1 MTAMTAD
8 EPLTRFVLA
17 DRPAPHVLCLTLHRP
32 SQRNA
37 YNAMMIAELE
47 QWLDY
52 SEHNPEIWTVILTGG
67 GGAFC
72 SGADLQEAF
81 IDGGKKVRNRCGGYN
96 PLQHQPRRKIWIAAL
111 NGHAVGGGLE
121 MALDC
126 DFIVASEQVKIALP
140 EVTHGLL
147 PLGGAISQLAARLPV
162 NIARELLLT
171 GEAFDAKRALA
182 LGLFNQLAA
191 PDGLKD
197 AALVLAARI
206 NRSAPLAVQACNA
219 LLKQHLNAAADDG
232 EARLKHPLPATGGDA
247 QQEALLSSTEEA
259 LRQLQQSEDYQE
271 SLRAFSERRP
281 PQWRGR

>member
-1 MTAMTAD
+1 MIVD

-17 DRPAPHVLCLTLHRP
+17 DRPAHHVLCLTLHRP

-52 SEHNPEIWTVILTGG
+52 SEQNPDIWTVILTGSG
-67 GGAFC
+67 SAFC

-81 IDGGKKVRNRCGGYN
+81 IDGGKKVRNRHGGYN

-126 DFIVASEQVKIALP
+126 DFIVAGDRVKIALP

-171 GEAFDAKRALA
+171 GEAIDADRALA

-191 PDGLKD
+191 PEGLKD
-197 AALVLAARI
+197 AALTLAARI
-206 NRSAPLAVQACNA
+206 NRSAPLAVRTCNA
-219 LLKQHLNAAADDG
+219 LLKQHLNTAADG
-232 EARLKHPLPATGGDA
+232 EDAQLKDPLPTAGEDTQQHAPLPSAGDA
-247 QQEALLSSTEEA
+247 
-259 LRQLQQSEDYQE
+259 LRLLQQSEDYQE

>member
-1 MTAMTAD
+1 MIAD

-17 DRPAPHVLCLTLHRP
+17 DRPACHVLSLTLHRP

-37 YNAMMIAELE
+37 YNALMIAELE

-52 SEHNPEIWTVILTGG
+52 SEQNPEIWTVILTGSG
-67 GGAFC
+67 NAFC

-81 IDGGKKVRNRCGGYN
+81 IDGGKKVRNRRGGYS

-111 NGHAVGGGLE
+111 NGHTVGGGLE

-147 PLGGAISQLAARLPV
+147 PLGGAIGQLAARLPV
-162 NIARELLLT
+162 NIARELLLI
-171 GEAFDAKRALA
+171 GDAIDAHRALA
-182 LGLFNQLAA
+182 LGIFNQLAA
-191 PDGLKD
+191 PESLKD
-197 AALVLAARI
+197 TALALAARI
-206 NRSAPLAVQACNA
+206 NRNAPLAVQACNA
-219 LLKQHLNAAADDG
+219 LLKQHLRSAADG
-232 EARLKHPLPATGGDA
+232 EETPRKHALPTAGDSENTHPQPFA
-247 QQEALLSSTEEA
+247 EEA

-271 SLRAFSERRP
+271 SLRAFSERRT